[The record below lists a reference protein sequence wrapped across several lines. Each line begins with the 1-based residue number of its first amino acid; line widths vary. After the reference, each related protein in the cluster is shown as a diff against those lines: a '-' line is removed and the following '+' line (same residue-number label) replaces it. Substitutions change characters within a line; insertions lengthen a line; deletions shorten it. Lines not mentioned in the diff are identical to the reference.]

1 MDKNWKLKIV
11 STSLLLFSVFI
22 YGCKKHDLNKITGIA
37 FDQNLAT
44 AIGYGE
50 FGVHDILKSAGSI
63 LNVDQNTGDISL
75 VYHKDIDTIFAKD
88 VITLSDVNQSFSI
101 VPPSL
106 AGNAG
111 GSFVGSIN
119 NSTSQNFTYTTQ
131 NGAELHDLNF
141 QSGNLVITASS
152 TIQHDITLALSF
164 PDLKLAGNVITK
176 TITMHYLN
184 SFPYTGSATINLS
197 DVLADFTANGTATNT
212 LRINVDATITGTGN
226 PIAGNESLDLAI
238 NLTNLKFKNITG
250 YFGQQ
255 SLASFVDTML
265 LKVFDSPTSGNLSF
279 TNPKLAFVI
288 DNSFG
293 IPIDVNFNNFST
305 VNTITSQN
313 TPILISNPTLSVNTP
328 PTIGSSAQTTFV
340 LNNGSTNNTLSNLI
354 DANPKNLIYNISATT
369 NPGGNIAPLNFIE
382 STSKM
387 IIKVDIELPFEGYAS
402 GMTIKD
408 TLDFSYTNDVN
419 IIKSAMLRLK
429 VDNGLPLSF
438 KGQVLFVDENY
449 STVFTLFDTPTELI
463 SAAPVDGNGVV
474 SSTASK
480 SNDVT
485 ISAAN
490 ALLLGKVKYFIFSG
504 TVETTKPQNTVVKLR
519 DSYKIGFKLSMQVQL
534 KGK

>member
-184 SFPYTGSATINLS
+184 SEFDTKKA
-197 DVLADFTANGTATNT
+197 FK
-212 LRINVDATITGTGN
+212 INVVKEN
-226 PIAGNESLDLAI
+226 
-238 NLTNLKFKNITG
+238 
-250 YFGQQ
+250 
-255 SLASFVDTML
+255 
-265 LKVFDSPTSGNLSF
+265 DSI
-279 TNPKLAFVI
+279 K
-288 DNSFG
+288 
-293 IPIDVNFNNFST
+293 
-305 VNTITSQN
+305 
-313 TPILISNPTLSVNTP
+313 
-328 PTIGSSAQTTFV
+328 
-340 LNNGSTNNTLSNLI
+340 
-354 DANPKNLIYNISATT
+354 LIYEN
-369 NPGGNIAPLNFIE
+369 
-382 STSKM
+382 KY
-387 IIKVDIELPFEGYAS
+387 PF
-402 GMTIKD
+402 
-408 TLDFSYTNDVN
+408 
-419 IIKSAMLRLK
+419 
-429 VDNGLPLSF
+429 
-438 KGQVLFVDENY
+438 
-449 STVFTLFDTPTELI
+449 
-463 SAAPVDGNGVV
+463 
-474 SSTASK
+474 
-480 SNDVT
+480 
-485 ISAAN
+485 
-490 ALLLGKVKYFIFSG
+490 
-504 TVETTKPQNTVVKLR
+504 
-519 DSYKIGFKLSMQVQL
+519 
-534 KGK
+534 